1 MLEIIYKKI
10 TEIQP
15 YENNPRD
22 NRKAVEPVAESI
34 REFGFRVPIIIDGGG
49 TIVAGHT
56 RYEAAKLLGLKQVPC
71 VTTQDLTP
79 EKIKAFRIIDNK
91 TSEFAKWDK
100 DLLKIELD
108 GLNLE
113 LDFEMFDLRQVIDE
127 AGAVEEDDYEIKI
140 PTKPKAKR
148 GDIYKLGNHR
158 LMCGDSTN
166 ADDVLQLAGGVEI
179 DLVVTDPPYN
189 VDYVSKTE
197 MVNKKGYGFSGKPII
212 NDNLETDDF
221 VAFLSDAFN
230 AMNMVMKAGAAFY
243 IFHASVTYYDFE
255 TALRMNKLQSRQ
267 QLIWLKNAFVIGR
280 QDYQWKHEPI
290 IYGWKDGAAHYFIND
305 RTQSTIQEKL
315 IDLDKMKKEEMKA
328 ILEMVLGEDLKTSVM
343 KEDKPKRN
351 SEHPTM
357 KPVKLLA
364 RLISNSSL
372 RGQNVLDLFGGSGS
386 TLIASEQLD
395 RNCYMME
402 MDEHYVD
409 VIIDRWEKL
418 TGQKAEKVEVQ

>member
-1 MLEIIYKKI
+1 
-10 TEIQP
+10 
-15 YENNPRD
+15 
-22 NRKAVEPVAESI
+22 
-34 REFGFRVPIIIDGGG
+34 
-49 TIVAGHT
+49 
-56 RYEAAKLLGLKQVPC
+56 
-71 VTTQDLTP
+71 
-79 EKIKAFRIIDNK
+79 
-91 TSEFAKWDK
+91 
-100 DLLKIELD
+100 
-108 GLNLE
+108 
-113 LDFEMFDLRQVIDE
+113 
-127 AGAVEEDDYEIKI
+127 
-140 PTKPKAKR
+140 
-148 GDIYKLGNHR
+148 
-158 LMCGDSTN
+158 
-166 ADDVLQLAGGVEI
+166 
-179 DLVVTDPPYN
+179 
-189 VDYVSKTE
+189 
-197 MVNKKGYGFSGKPII
+197 
-212 NDNLETDDF
+212 
-221 VAFLSDAFN
+221 
-230 AMNMVMKAGAAFY
+230 
-243 IFHASVTYYDFE
+243 
-255 TALRMNKLQSRQ
+255 
-267 QLIWLKNAFVIGR
+267 VIGR

>member
-1 MLEIIYKKI
+1 M
-10 TEIQP
+10 
-15 YENNPRD
+15 
-22 NRKAVEPVAESI
+22 
-34 REFGFRVPIIIDGGG
+34 
-49 TIVAGHT
+49 
-56 RYEAAKLLGLKQVPC
+56 
-71 VTTQDLTP
+71 
-79 EKIKAFRIIDNK
+79 
-91 TSEFAKWDK
+91 
-100 DLLKIELD
+100 
-108 GLNLE
+108 
-113 LDFEMFDLRQVIDE
+113 
-127 AGAVEEDDYEIKI
+127 
-140 PTKPKAKR
+140 
-148 GDIYKLGNHR
+148 
-158 LMCGDSTN
+158 
-166 ADDVLQLAGGVEI
+166 
-179 DLVVTDPPYN
+179 
-189 VDYVSKTE
+189 DYVSKTE

-230 AMNMVMKAGAAFY
+230 AMNMVMKVGAAFY

-315 IDLDKMKKEEMKA
+315 IDLDKMKKEEMKE

-343 KEDKPKRN
+343 KEDKPNRN

>member
-1 MLEIIYKKI
+1 M
-10 TEIQP
+10 
-15 YENNPRD
+15 
-22 NRKAVEPVAESI
+22 
-34 REFGFRVPIIIDGGG
+34 
-49 TIVAGHT
+49 
-56 RYEAAKLLGLKQVPC
+56 
-71 VTTQDLTP
+71 
-79 EKIKAFRIIDNK
+79 
-91 TSEFAKWDK
+91 
-100 DLLKIELD
+100 
-108 GLNLE
+108 
-113 LDFEMFDLRQVIDE
+113 
-127 AGAVEEDDYEIKI
+127 
-140 PTKPKAKR
+140 
-148 GDIYKLGNHR
+148 
-158 LMCGDSTN
+158 
-166 ADDVLQLAGGVEI
+166 
-179 DLVVTDPPYN
+179 
-189 VDYVSKTE
+189 
-197 MVNKKGYGFSGKPII
+197 
-212 NDNLETDDF
+212 
-221 VAFLSDAFN
+221 
-230 AMNMVMKAGAAFY
+230 
-243 IFHASVTYYDFE
+243 
-255 TALRMNKLQSRQ
+255 
-267 QLIWLKNAFVIGR
+267 IGR

>member
-15 YENNPRD
+15 YGNNPRD

-34 REFGFRVPIIIDGGG
+34 REFGFRVPIIIDGDG

-148 GDIYKLGNHR
+148 GA
-158 LMCGDSTN
+158 STSW
-166 ADDVLQLAGGVEI
+166 GT
-179 DLVVTDPPYN
+179 TD
-189 VDYVSKTE
+189 
-197 MVNKKGYGFSGKPII
+197 
-212 NDNLETDDF
+212 
-221 VAFLSDAFN
+221 
-230 AMNMVMKAGAAFY
+230 
-243 IFHASVTYYDFE
+243 
-255 TALRMNKLQSRQ
+255 
-267 QLIWLKNAFVIGR
+267 
-280 QDYQWKHEPI
+280 
-290 IYGWKDGAAHYFIND
+290 
-305 RTQSTIQEKL
+305 
-315 IDLDKMKKEEMKA
+315 
-328 ILEMVLGEDLKTSVM
+328 
-343 KEDKPKRN
+343 
-351 SEHPTM
+351 
-357 KPVKLLA
+357 
-364 RLISNSSL
+364 
-372 RGQNVLDLFGGSGS
+372 
-386 TLIASEQLD
+386 
-395 RNCYMME
+395 
-402 MDEHYVD
+402 
-409 VIIDRWEKL
+409 
-418 TGQKAEKVEVQ
+418 